1 MLGKIFEAKTT
12 SLENDDPFLLEGQGA
27 LPAPS
32 LPTTDPSNPFS
43 LDYKGKKQVVRV
55 DKKEFG
61 SARDALNYLKE
72 NESRVS
78 PAERL
83 KVVLLAKFTNL
94 GLLSRLEKATNDVL
108 RNQMDLEYPT
118 LGETLVEVK
127 NEKAR
132 SALRNK
138 HFVSM

>member
-1 MLGKIFEAKTT
+1 M
-12 SLENDDPFLLEGQGA
+12 
-27 LPAPS
+27 
-32 LPTTDPSNPFS
+32 
-43 LDYKGKKQVVRV
+43 VRV

-127 NEKAR
+127 NEKAQ
-132 SALRNK
+132 SASRNK